1 MRIYSLCFE
10 LIYFISMIFL
20 AIFAQFRLREFWLMR
35 IFSRTKSRTRQEPS
49 VSSFDET
56 LEIYRPQCEVAWPFI
71 HYPKLGNFSSI
82 GCKVVTL
89 ATLL

>member
-1 MRIYSLCFE
+1 MRLLVPEKI
-10 LIYFISMIFL
+10 
-20 AIFAQFRLREFWLMR
+20 R
-35 IFSRTKSRTRQEPS
+35 IRQEPS